1 MTFRTNDIY
10 HHVQYTRLGSNQIVA
25 VQLRKKIV
33 KMNME
38 TDFELRMPIN
48 IHQLNGYMTPE
59 FIFNRFSWQVETKQV
74 IFENRAPEL
83 GIFIHCNIIEPCP
96 SSYSVIASATMQM
109 KSTQKNMRPMEKQIS
124 FMHFNPE
131 NSKRGYDR
139 FIRWNDLERVM
150 NNNQIT
156 LHMKIH
162 AIALSNANNLVNVL
176 TLANDGMLKV
186 QTTFKDILTNSAMI
200 SPGMVYGN
208 GSLFRICIFK
218 QRYISEEDCIIKDA
232 LWVNLCCQIGD
243 DDHLKKW
250 SYKIKLL
257 TSNEELG
264 SLCTEAKDIQFSK
277 KFDSNGAPFINL
289 DELFSRRNKYLT
301 SNGEII
307 MEFELM
313 YKEEDQ
319 LFDLNNVRVKTEPK
333 SPKCLRSASPPLV
346 MIPRRAIERSMP
358 ILNQIKVEVV
368 DEASVNE
375 FSSEVT
381 DLQQPDQCASVIV
394 QANDGRKRAAQPDE
408 INCLLCASN
417 LLEVEAITTK
427 CGHLYCKL
435 CLDNDIATRK
445 MCVKCDYPVKKD
457 QCIQIYCTDEQR
469 KKKRCS
475 QTRASSSLRSFLDK
489 LEQELQNRTS
499 GHLSSNQDPQTTDGL
514 LLKCPMCDENLFE
527 TKSYTLRCGHLY
539 CEHCLTTDIANRQVC
554 VVCNKQDRA
563 QWTQIFFS

>member
-1 MTFRTNDIY
+1 
-10 HHVQYTRLGSNQIVA
+10 
-25 VQLRKKIV
+25 
-33 KMNME
+33 MNME

-59 FIFNRFSWQVETKQV
+59 FIFNRFSWQIETKQV
-74 IFENRAPEL
+74 IFNNRAPEL
-83 GIFIHCNIIEPCP
+83 GMFIHCNIIEPCP
-96 SSYSVIASATMQM
+96 SSYSVIASATMRM
-109 KSTQKNMRPMEKQIS
+109 ESTKQNMRPMEKQIG

-162 AIALSNANNLVNVL
+162 AIALSNANNLVSML
-176 TLANDGMLKV
+176 TLADDRILKV
-186 QTTFKDILTNSAMI
+186 QATFKDILTNSAMI

-208 GSLFRICIFK
+208 GSIFRICIFK
-218 QRYISEEDCIIKDA
+218 QRYISEESDSHCIKDA
-232 LWVNLCCQIGD
+232 LWLHLCCQIGD
-243 DDHLKKW
+243 DDHRKKW

-264 SLCTEAKDIQFSK
+264 PLCTQGIDIQFSK
-277 KFDSNGAPFINL
+277 TFDSNGAPFISL
-289 DELFSRRNKYLT
+289 DELFSPRNKYLT
-301 SNGEII
+301 SNGEIN
-307 MEFELM
+307 MEFELV
-313 YKEEDQ
+313 YKEEEDQ
-319 LFDLNNVRVKTEPK
+319 TFNFNNVRVKTEPK

-346 MIPRRAIERSMP
+346 MIPRRAIEQSMP

-368 DEASVNE
+368 DDAPVNE
-375 FSSEVT
+375 CSSDVT
-381 DLQQPDQCASVIV
+381 DSQQPDQRASAIV
-394 QANDGRKRAAQPDE
+394 QANGRKRAAQPDE
-408 INCLLCASN
+408 IKCLLCANN

-427 CGHLYCKL
+427 CGHLYCKF

-457 QCIQIYCTDEQR
+457 QCIEIYCTDEQR
-469 KKKRCS
+469 KKKHCS
-475 QTRASSSLRSFLDK
+475 QTRASSSLRYFLDK
-489 LEQELQNRTS
+489 LEQELQNGSSSR
-499 GHLSSNQDPQTTDGL
+499 LSSSQDPQPTDKS

-527 TKSYTLRCGHLY
+527 TKTYTLRCGHLY
-539 CEHCLTTDIANRQVC
+539 CEQCLNADMANRQVC